1 MKNPFKQTTVGSN
14 PIENNLQEQFHLLED
29 SIELPPELKNAV
41 FNTVHSVNLT
51 SDIVDLFTTTF
62 LYTGSV
68 FIDLLRSAVEDEA

>member
-68 FIDLLRSAVEDEA
+68 FIDLLRSAAEDEA

>member
-1 MKNPFKQTTVGSN
+1 MKNPFKQTVN

-62 LYTGSV
+62 LYTGSI
-68 FIDLLRSAVEDEA
+68 FIDLLRSAVEDEE